1 VDTSYAGGGVSGY
14 TRQEVAQR
22 AGVDPDYLDRLVELG
37 ILTPAAG
44 EAFSPGDALR
54 ARWLQSLERAGVPL
68 EGLAAAV
75 RDGALSFSFLDVRAY
90 DRFAGLSGTT
100 FQQLSAQTGIR
111 LELLMVVREAFGFA
125 EPRPEDHVHHNE
137 LSVVPTIQLQL
148 SKGFRPVVIERWL
161 RVYGDSLRRIAEAE
175 AAWWNSEVEMA
186 LLESGMTEG
195 EMLRAQ
201 ADIGSQMTPLLEQ
214 ALLAI
219 YHGQQE
225 HAWSQVFVEHVEGA
239 LEATGLYRRLHHLP
253 AMCFLDLTG
262 YTRLTEELGDEA
274 AADLAAR
281 LAGLVRRTS
290 QEHGGTPVKWLGDG
304 VMFYFREPG
313 AAVLA
318 AVEMV
323 EVVGRHDL
331 PPAHVGIH
339 AGPVVFQEGDYFGRT
354 VNIAARIAEYARPG
368 EVLVS
373 QEVVD
378 AAEGGPVM
386 FTEIGPVELKGVS
399 GPLRL
404 HTARRHA

>member
-1 VDTSYAGGGVSGY
+1 VSGY

-22 AGVDPDYLDRLVELG
+22 AGVDPDYVDRLVEHG
-37 ILTPAAG
+37 ILPPAAG
-44 EAFSPGDALR
+44 AAFSPGDVRR
-54 ARWLQSLERAGVPL
+54 ARWVQSLEQAGVPL
-68 EGLAAAV
+68 DEMAAAI
-75 RDGALSFSFLDVRAY
+75 RDGALSFSYLDLAAF

-100 FQQLSAQTGIR
+100 FHQLSAQTGIP

-125 EPRPEDHVHHNE
+125 EPRPEDTVHENE
-137 LSVVPTIQLQL
+137 LSVVAVIELQL
-148 SKGFRPVVIERWL
+148 AKGFRPVVIERWL
-161 RVYGDSLRRIAEAE
+161 RVCGDSLRRIAETE
-175 AAWWNSEVEMA
+175 TKGWHSEVVMA
-186 LLESGMTEG
+186 LLASGMTEG
-195 EMLRAQ
+195 EMGEAQ
-201 ADIGSQMTPLLEQ
+201 ADLGSQMAPLIEQ

-225 HAWSQVFVEHVEGA
+225 HAWTQGLVEHVEGA
-239 LEATGLYRRLHHLP
+239 LERAGLHSRLRRPP
-253 AMCFLDLTG
+253 AMCFLDITG
-262 YTRLTEELGDEA
+262 YTRLTEERGDEA

-281 LAGLVRRTS
+281 LAGLVRRS
-290 QEHGGTPVKWLGDG
+290 SLEHEGTPVKWLGDG
-304 VMFYFREPG
+304 VMFYFREPA

-323 EVVGRHDL
+323 EVVGSHDL

-354 VNIAARIAEYARPG
+354 VNLAARIAEYARPG
-368 EVLVS
+368 EVVVS

-386 FTEIGPVELKGVS
+386 FSEIGPVELKGVS
-399 GPLRL
+399 GTLRL

>member
-1 VDTSYAGGGVSGY
+1 VSGY

-22 AGVDPDYLDRLVELG
+22 AGVDPDYVDRLVELG

-44 EAFSPGDALR
+44 AAFSPGDVRR
-54 ARWLQSLERAGVPL
+54 ARWVQSLERAGLPL

-75 RDGALSFSFLDVRAY
+75 GDGALSLSFLDVPAF

-100 FQQLSAQTGIR
+100 FQQLSAQTGIP
-111 LELLMVVREAFGFA
+111 LELLKVVREAVGSA
-125 EPRPEDHVHHNE
+125 EPQPDDQVHQYE
-137 LSVVPTIQLQL
+137 LSVVPAIQLQL
-148 SKGFRPVVIERWL
+148 AEGFQPMVIERWL
-161 RVYGDSLRRIAEAE
+161 RVYGDSLRRIAATEAT
-175 AAWWNSEVEMA
+175 WWHGEVEVP
-186 LLESGMTEG
+186 LLESGMADSEVL
-195 EMLRAQ
+195 EAQ
-201 ADIGSQMTPLLEQ
+201 ADLGSQMAPLFEQ

-225 HAWSQVFVEHVEGA
+225 HTWNQGFVELAEGA
-239 LEATGLYRRLHHLP
+239 LERAGWYRRLDRPP
-253 AMCFLDLTG
+253 AVCFLDLTG
-262 YTRLTEELGDEA
+262 YTRLTEEQGDEA
-274 AADLAAR
+274 AAELAAR
-281 LAGLVRRTS
+281 LAGLVRRSS

-313 AAVLA
+313 DAVLA

-323 EVVGRHDL
+323 EVVGRQGL

-354 VNIAARIAEYARPG
+354 VNLAARIAEYARPG

-378 AAEGGPVM
+378 AADGGPVA
-386 FTEIGPVELKGVS
+386 FTEVGPVELKGVS